1 MQVGG
6 ALTLYRGEHK
16 VIRQMARP
24 VDPFVMLK
32 VFLRNGRIA
41 LTVAMICALTP
52 GCKSSGFGA
61 KTATEKPQEP
71 APSQPSATEGN
82 PIFDRPAQRLTVEFT
97 LHRISARKGTFTTDE
112 GVWKL
117 VAGPLANAE
126 MSLRLAAN
134 GFRGAIGR
142 ESDRATLLAE
152 LSKLPD
158 HRIALDHATPD
169 ASKLVELD
177 LGPPLPA
184 MTLFSFDDS
193 GGMEGHDYTGP
204 SARFRMAY
212 GLRPANL
219 KEVML
224 ELVPEIEEPPGPR
237 RWVKPPDGPPREEE
251 EERKTTFPALAF
263 SARIPPGGFL
273 LVGPTPAIHDL
284 PVIARPFF
292 VEELQSPT
300 GDSVDVR
307 ESIYVISPLVRAYSQ
322 ARSPEA
328 RGPGEPQSPTP

>member
-1 MQVGG
+1 
-6 ALTLYRGEHK
+6 
-16 VIRQMARP
+16 
-24 VDPFVMLK
+24 MLGNSQW
-32 VFLRNGRIA
+32 NGRIA
-41 LTVAMICALTP
+41 LAAALICALTP
-52 GCKSSGFGA
+52 GCKPPGLGA
-61 KTATEKPQEP
+61 KDTSAKHVEVQ
-71 APSQPSATEGN
+71 PSQPPTSEGN
-82 PIFDRPAQRLTVEFT
+82 SIFDRPAQRLTVEFT
-97 LHRISARKGTFTTDE
+97 LHRISAGKGTFTTDE

-169 ASKLVELD
+169 ATKLVNLD

-184 MTLFSFDDS
+184 MTLFSFDDA
-193 GGMEGHDYTGP
+193 GVMEGHDYTGP

-251 EERKTTFPALAF
+251 EERKTTFSALAF

-273 LVGPTPAIHDL
+273 LVGPTPTVHDL

-300 GDSVDVR
+300 GDSVEIR

-328 RGPGEPQSPTP
+328 RGSGEPPSPIP

>member
-1 MQVGG
+1 
-6 ALTLYRGEHK
+6 
-16 VIRQMARP
+16 MARRSKP
-24 VDPFVMLK
+24 LVMPGLAH
-32 VFLRNGRIA
+32 LNGRI
-41 LTVAMICALTP
+41 VFAMAAILMLIP
-52 GCKSSGFGA
+52 GCKTPGFGA
-61 KTATEKPQEP
+61 RSSAEKPREIPP
-71 APSQPSATEGN
+71 AQPPASDGN

-97 LHRISARKGTFTTDE
+97 LHRISARKGTFTSDE

-177 LGPPLPA
+177 LGPPLSA

-193 GGMEGHDYTGP
+193 GTMEGHDYTGP

-251 EERKTTFPALAF
+251 EERKTTFSALAF

-273 LVGPTPAIHDL
+273 LVGPTPTVHDL

-292 VEELQSPT
+292 VEELQSAN
-300 GDSVDVR
+300 GDSVEIR
-307 ESIYVISPLVRAYSQ
+307 ESVYVISPLVRAYSQ

-328 RGPGEPQSPTP
+328 RGPGEPTSPIP